1 MKTRQNKNKTQ
12 HTREREKKQKFTR
25 GKESE
30 RVSEKRDKI
39 LAKVNV
45 SSIVYMATYDSV
57 LLLLAPSQLFEV

>member
-12 HTREREKKQKFTR
+12 HTRKREEKKFTR

-45 SSIVYMATYDSV
+45 SSVVYMATYDSV